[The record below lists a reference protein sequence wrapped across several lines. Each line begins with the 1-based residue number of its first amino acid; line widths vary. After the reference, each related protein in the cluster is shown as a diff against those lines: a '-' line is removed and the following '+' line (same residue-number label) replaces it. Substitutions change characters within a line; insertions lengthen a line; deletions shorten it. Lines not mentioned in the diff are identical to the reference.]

1 MFFLVV
7 FFFKEEAMYQQA
19 AVLETLMKALGIGP
33 SLEGLTWQLELLRR
47 DPIPIDSAAGLS
59 SDRH

>member
-1 MFFLVV
+1 
-7 FFFKEEAMYQQA
+7 MYQQA